1 MTMPSTSS
9 TTTTGSATRGESAPA
24 SAAAVIETATIAR
37 NEPAS
42 TSSKTLEDLDL
53 CVVAH
58 DEAVGLRQRRAAS
71 DLHVLADQARLDA
84 VVEVAHLRAREH
96 DRVLQLGALDPD
108 ILADRGVGA
117 DVGVGQLRA
126 GADDRGSAHC
136 AADQLGSRLDRHPP
150 SKREA
155 VSSPSSR
162 SVRSSRIS
170 RLASSMSCT
179 WPVSFHQPCTTCGST
194 RRPESTSD
202 WMASVISSSPRALG
216 SIDRAASNTLGV
228 NM

>member
-108 ILADRGVGA
+108 VLADRGVGA

-126 GADDRGSAHC
+126 GADDRGPAHG
-136 AADQLGSRLDRHPP
+136 AADQLGSRLDGHAPLHARVGEL
-150 SKREA
+150 SL
-155 VSSPSSR
+155 V
-162 SVRSSRIS
+162 
-170 RLASSMSCT
+170 
-179 WPVSFHQPCTTCGST
+179 
-194 RRPESTSD
+194 
-202 WMASVISSSPRALG
+202 ALG
-216 SIDRAASNTLGV
+216 QVVEDQPISLQHVLHLAGV
-228 NM
+228 LPPAMHHVG